1 LPLALEHNRPAMKSK
16 AFLLLCAAACF
27 VFVPTHRSKACKWDS
42 TTLYT
47 EKKRHP
53 DLVAVVFGKTSS
65 PEDPKLLRARIDK
78 LLATRRE
85 NDPIWWDDLAV
96 ARMNLGELKESVA
109 LLESVTNRFA
119 DDYGI
124 HANLGT
130 AYHLLGRYPEAE
142 REIARDL
149 QINPNAHFGL
159 EKYHLALLKYL
170 NQPREYQS
178 NHVYIDSYTDAF
190 FNGGPHGLLYG
201 FSSVYSRKSG
211 PETTIETAIH
221 TLENETN
228 TYFDHTNN
236 LNELKQRAGDL
247 YFQFQWGLVHDTNF
261 VEGVLYMAS
270 LNPKEPACFTMLGI
284 ACLHGRFDWNLAA
297 VSFQRAIDLG
307 SPQKETL
314 QKQILAIKQF
324 KEHSRLVLFLSILA
338 YGLPAVLIVW
348 VFFKLTSKPAKQ
360 T

>member
-1 LPLALEHNRPAMKSK
+1 MKSK
-16 AFLLLCAAACF
+16 VFLLLASCF
-27 VFVPTHRSKACKWDS
+27 VFLPTHLSKACKWDS

-53 DLVAVVFGKTSS
+53 DLAAVVFGKT
-65 PEDPKLLRARIDK
+65 PPTEDPKLLRARIDK
-78 LLATRRE
+78 LLADRRE
-85 NDPIWWDDLAV
+85 NDPLWWDDLAV

-130 AYHLLGRYPEAE
+130 AYHLMGRYPEAE

-159 EKYHLALLKYL
+159 EKYHLALLKFL

-178 NHVYIDSYTDAF
+178 NHVYIDAYTDAF
-190 FNGGPHGLLYG
+190 FSGSPQALLYG
-201 FSSVYSRKSG
+201 SSSVYLWNRD

-221 TLENETN
+221 TLEKETN
-228 TYFDHTNN
+228 TYFDNTNK
-236 LNELKQRAGDL
+236 LNELRQRAGDPD
-247 YFQFQWGLVHDTNF
+247 FQFQWGLAHDTNF

-284 ACLHGRFDWNLAA
+284 ACLHGRQDWHLAA
-297 VSFQRAIDLG
+297 AAFQRAIDLG

-314 QKQILAIKQF
+314 QKQILAIHNF
-324 KEHSRLVLFLSILA
+324 KSASLSNQGLGFLLGMLCLASPIIVIVFLLFILK
-338 YGLPAVLIVW
+338 P
-348 VFFKLTSKPAKQ
+348 KPAKLTQ
-360 T
+360 